1 MALLPVL
8 GLRPTLGRGSDSDPS
23 RVADPTPGRGSDG
36 QRCRERRIID
46 VTATQNPPTDHP
58 KTASDSG
65 ARPYATVNPYTG
77 ETEKEFPFLE
87 KGEIDGVVE
96 RAHAAFLEWRRR
108 SVEERA
114 QIVGRAAEL
123 MLERQDEFAA
133 LVTREMG
140 KRIQEA
146 SGEVQLAASI
156 LDYYAKNG
164 PRFLEPRTIEVLK
177 GEAVV
182 ENEPIGVLLAI
193 EPWNYPLYQVVRVAG
208 PNLVLGNTILLKHA
222 ELNPQSALALEKLFR
237 DAGAPEGVYTN
248 VFLRI
253 ADVEQVISNK
263 YVQGVT
269 LTGSEK
275 AGASVAEIAGR
286 NLKKSVLE
294 LGGSDPL
301 IVLDAEDLG
310 KTVKAATMG
319 RMQNSGQACIAAKRI
334 IVTEDVYD
342 DFVAG
347 LQHAFST
354 FTPGD
359 PADHSTTL
367 GPVSSE
373 RAAQDLHAQI
383 QDAVEKG
390 ATVLAGGG
398 RPDHEGAFV
407 EATLLTDV
415 TPEMRAYSEELF
427 GPAAVVYRVADEQEA
442 IELANKSDFGLSAA
456 VYGGDVERARAV
468 ADQLES
474 GMVWIN
480 QPSGSSPE
488 LPFGGVKRSGYGR
501 ELSELG
507 MFEFANR
514 RLVRTMPPKKQAA
527 PAQHVGA

>member
-1 MALLPVL
+1 
-8 GLRPTLGRGSDSDPS
+8 
-23 RVADPTPGRGSDG
+23 
-36 QRCRERRIID
+36 
-46 VTATQNPPTDHP
+46 VTATQNPPTEQP
-58 KTASDSG
+58 KTASDAG

-77 ETEKEFPFLE
+77 KKEQEFPFLE
-87 KGEIDGVVE
+87 SGEIDGVVE
-96 RAHAAFLEWRRR
+96 RAHAAFQEWRKL
-108 SVEERA
+108 STEERA
-114 QIVGRAAEL
+114 AIVGRAAEL
-123 MLERQDEFAA
+123 MNERRDEYAA
-133 LVTREMG
+133 LITREMG

-146 SGEVQLAASI
+146 AGEVMLAASI
-156 LDYYAKNG
+156 LEYYATNG
-164 PRFLEPRTIEVLK
+164 PRFLEPRRIDVMK

-182 ENEPIGVLLAI
+182 ENEPLGVILAI
-193 EPWNYPLYQVVRVAG
+193 EPWNYPFYQVVRVAG

-222 ELNPQSALALEKLFR
+222 ELNPQCALALEQLFR

-253 ADVEQVISNK
+253 PDVEKVIAHPH
-263 YVQGVT
+263 VQGVT

-294 LGGSDPL
+294 LGGSDPF

-310 KTVKAATMG
+310 RTVKAATSG

-334 IVTEDVYD
+334 IVTEDIYD

-347 LQHAFST
+347 LQQAFST

-359 PADHSTTL
+359 PTDPSTTL
-367 GPVSSE
+367 APLSSE

-383 QDAVEKG
+383 QDAVDKG
-390 ATVLAGGG
+390 ATVLTGGG

-407 EATLLTDV
+407 EATLLAGV
-415 TPEMRAYSEELF
+415 TPEMRAYHEELF
-427 GPAAVVYRVADEQEA
+427 GPAAVLYKVADEDEA
-442 IELANKSDFGLSAA
+442 VALANSTDYGLGAA
-456 VYGGDVERARAV
+456 VFSGDLDRARAV
-468 ADQLES
+468 ADRIEA
-474 GMVWIN
+474 GMVFIN
-480 QPSGSSPE
+480 QPTGSSAE

-514 RLVRTMPPKKQAA
+514 KLTRVLPAKKAEKPQA
-527 PAQHVGA
+527 G